1 MAQMFIKQGHPKA
14 VVLRLVNVHSST
26 YYARLNSEN
35 RSLDGRSSDHKGRP
49 IPGYSW
55 TQTRQKISDEQLQ
68 EWLMELVAG
77 EEHIYGYKMLAEC
90 LRTQRQMII
99 NNKKVYRLCK
109 VLDILQ
115 PQRRKIVHYPRRLA
129 RNHTITGP
137 NQLWELDIKYGYV
150 AGCDQFFYIADM
162 IDVFDR
168 NLVGY
173 YVGSTC
179 EAKHVCTMVEGAL
192 VRRLTPGQANPIIRT
207 DNGPQFVSRAFGQMC
222 EGGER
227 ILHERIPP
235 KTPNLNAHIES
246 FHASLERDL
255 MSKEIFD
262 TFDEA
267 FEAIH
272 KYMDFY
278 NNRRMHGSL
287 KRRSPV
293 TFMKGIVNGTIDASQ
308 FTVAV

>member
-1 MAQMFIKQGHPKA
+1 MFIKQGHPKA
-14 VVLRLVNVHSST
+14 TVLRFAGVHSST
-26 YYARLNSEN
+26 YYARLSSKNGVSSILYNS
-35 RSLDGRSSDHKGRP
+35 GRP
-49 IPGYSW
+49 LPGYSW
-55 TQTRQKISDEQLQ
+55 TQTGQKISDEQLQ
-68 EWLMELVAG
+68 EWLMELIAG

-90 LRTQRQMII
+90 LRTQYHMII

-109 VLDILQ
+109 KLDILQ
-115 PQRRKIVHYPRRLA
+115 PQRRKIIHYPRRLA

-150 AGCDQFFYIADM
+150 TGLDHFFYIADM

-173 YVGSTC
+173 YVGSSC
-179 EAKHVCTMVEGAL
+179 KVKHVCNMVEVAL
-192 VRRLTPGQANPIIRT
+192 AARIQPGQANPIIRT
-207 DNGPQFVSRAFGQMC
+207 DNGPQFVSKAFGEMC
-222 EGGER
+222 QGGER

-235 KTPNLNAHIES
+235 KTPNLNGHIES

-255 MSKEIFD
+255 MSKEVFY

-272 KYMDFY
+272 TYMEFY
-278 NNRRMHGSL
+278 NNRRMHGNL

-293 TFMKGIVNGTIDASQ
+293 AFLKGIENGTIDASR
-308 FTVAV
+308 FIVAV